1 MLLFHFRLAIQRAA
15 CHRVGSLSQLK
26 YGDIMKKLI
35 LILLIGLGVYGYLEQ
50 PDQVSPVAR
59 SSFSTDAGSDKS
71 FRDAYDNRQSDLQ
84 LGGSG
89 KVIKILHDDLKGS
102 RHQKFILKL
111 ASGQTLLVAHNI
123 DLAEKIRGLSVDDQ
137 VEFYGE
143 YEWDA
148 KGGVIHWTHHDP
160 NGRHEDGWLLH
171 KGRTYQ

>member
-1 MLLFHFRLAIQRAA
+1 
-15 CHRVGSLSQLK
+15 
-26 YGDIMKKLI
+26 MKKLI
-35 LILLIGLGVYGYLEQ
+35 LIVLIGLGVYGYLEQ
-50 PDQVSPVAR
+50 PNQVSPVVK
-59 SSFSTDAGSDKS
+59 STFSTEGSDKS
-71 FRDAYDNRQSDLQ
+71 LQVAYDNKQSDLQ
-84 LGGSG
+84 LRGTG
-89 KVIKILHDDLKGS
+89 KVIKILPDDLKGS

-123 DLAEKIRGLSVDDQ
+123 DLAAKISGLRVSDQ

-171 KGRTYQ
+171 QGRTYQ